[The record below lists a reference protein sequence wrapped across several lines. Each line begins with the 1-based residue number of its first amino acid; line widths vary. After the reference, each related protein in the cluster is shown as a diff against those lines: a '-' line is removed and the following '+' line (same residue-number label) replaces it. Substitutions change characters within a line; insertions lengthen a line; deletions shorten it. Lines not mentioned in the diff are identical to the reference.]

1 MKKRVLSLFMA
12 LILCLSLLP
21 MSALA
26 EEISWPE
33 IGSTVRI
40 DNVDYTYKG
49 DFTSL
54 PLDLTSSNYPGSCIF
69 KAGNGYVLCNKNTKK
84 VILYNAEITASYA
97 LEVPSGAEVTVEGNN
112 TLHGTGSY
120 ALVCYSGRIT
130 VTGSGSL
137 STLTDSTGSFD
148 YAVNAV
154 SGDIS
159 IDIAGDFT
167 SNGIQAQSSNVT
179 VKSGGTVEVTGLV
192 RADSAVTVEAG
203 DSLSIT
209 NTANM
214 AVQSINSGSVSLTAK
229 NGNITVSGGNN
240 YNKYAINAGSS
251 AITLD
256 ASGEI
261 RVADYAGHPGVN
273 GNSLNISG
281 TIPEGSTLH
290 SSCGVIVPVGKTL
303 VNNGTLFPNSG
314 TVTVAGTL
322 ICGTGSEIKNE
333 NGTITPTAT
342 GGGAIQSAPV
352 SVTKL
357 DFRFNPPSSVTEYNI
372 TYGGTAKWEPGN
384 DSTPNKLTLN
394 GVTMTDDS
402 NVVGVPANTEIV
414 LTGSNKIT
422 ATNGTAIWAQ
432 GSPLKISGAGS
443 LEVTAPSGQNALW
456 SNTSSIDVNITGA
469 LTVSGNIRA
478 DGGTLSLQS
487 GDDIS
492 VTGSMYGKQKITA
505 IAGKSLSIT
514 NTSGTAVFA
523 SSCNEV
529 SLAAQNGNLTVS
541 GTGSNGFGIYGIW
554 NSTALKLH
562 ASGNV
567 SVTGTTYSMQGTTL
581 ELSGTIPE
589 NSTLTADGTKSLTVP
604 AEKKLINNGTIKLI
618 SFPGAVTVLGT
629 LTNNG
634 SIFNETNAPIQPE
647 VSGNGVI
654 TVNAAMDFTQKDTDD
669 TGEGYSWDSASK
681 TLTLTNYKMTE
692 PCNDTAII
700 LPDNAK
706 LVLKGENTLNSKNG
720 ALIDAKGTLEIS
732 GTGSLTGSAGGEAA
746 LNAQGALTITDCK
759 LDLTNPSRWKNVIC
773 TNGNALTITGSA
785 DVTLHTASDSG
796 WGIKTD
802 DGGNLTLDSN
812 AKLTVSGGTGI
823 FVGAGISTKVATV
836 RIAGTL
842 DVSGCANLG
851 ANLLNVTLDM
861 KGSSI
866 TAPTK
871 DKGGIYLYQNAAGTL
886 TGQTDIK
893 AFVGNFRVT
902 SPNASIVNYYKV
914 KKDDTLGLYAEGSTV
929 TFTAEEKE
937 GKPFASWTATGV
949 TLDNE
954 TNAEISFT
962 MPSNNVTLTTAYTTS
977 VNKVSLDK
985 TELALTVGDTQTLTA
1000 TITPDDAN
1008 NKSVSWSSDKPSV
1021 ATVDENGKVTAVAEG
1036 TAKITVTTVDG
1047 KKTAVCAVTVTAKSS
1062 GGSSSGG
1069 GTTGGSSSSSK
1080 PSASTGKTETVTK
1093 PDGTKVQT
1101 ETKADGTKVQTVTG
1115 KDGSVTKTETKKDG
1129 SSVTE
1134 TKAAD
1139 GSTGTVKTDKN
1150 GQTEAKTAL
1159 SNKAIEDA
1167 KKSGEAVKAPV
1178 EVEASRDSSTA
1189 PTVKVELPKGAGE
1202 TKVEIP
1208 VTNVKPGTV
1217 AVLVHADGTEEIA
1230 KNSLPTE
1237 DGIQL
1242 TINGGATVKIVDNS
1256 KGFIDTQDHWA
1267 KDAIDFVSAR
1277 GLVNGMSA
1285 TIYAPNASTTRAQ
1298 LWTILARQNDADLTG
1313 GSIWYENAQNWAKEK
1328 GISDGTNP
1336 NGTINR
1342 AQMVTMLYRA
1352 AGSPEVSITTTFTDV
1367 PADSYYAK
1375 AVAWAVENGITAG
1388 VGGGRFDPN
1397 STCTRAQI
1405 ATFLYR
1411 LYLSR

>member
-33 IGSTVRI
+33 INDTVSI

-54 PLDLTSSNYPGSCIF
+54 SLDLTSSKYSGSCIF
-69 KAGNGYVLCNKNTKK
+69 KAGNGYVLCNKDTKK
-84 VILYNAEITASYA
+84 VILHNAEITAFYA

-112 TLHGTGSY
+112 TLRATSSY
-120 ALVCYSGRIT
+120 ALVCY
-130 VTGSGSL
+130 TGGISVKGDGSL
-137 STLTDSTGSFD
+137 SAMTDDTGPFA
-148 YAVNAV
+148 YALNAGSGNV
-154 SGDIS
+154 SVDITGAFKS
-159 IDIAGDFT
+159 G
-167 SNGIQAQSSNVT
+167 GIGAQSGTIT
-179 VKSGGTVEVTGLV
+179 VKSSDAVTITGLV
-192 RADSAVTVEAG
+192 NAGSNIAVEAG
-203 DSLSIT
+203 TNLSIT
-209 NTANM
+209 NSANM
-214 AVQSINSGSVSLTAK
+214 AIKAGGSGTVSLTAK
-229 NGNITVSGGNN
+229 GGNITVSGGNN
-240 YNKYAINAGSS
+240 YNNNAINAGSS

-261 RVADYAGHPGVN
+261 RVADYNGYPGVN

-290 SSCGVIVPVGKTL
+290 SSCGVIVPEGKTL
-303 VNNGTLFPNSG
+303 VNNGTLFSNSG

-322 ICGTGSEIKNE
+322 ICGTGSEIKNG

-342 GGGAIQSAPV
+342 GAGTIQSAPV
-352 SVTKL
+352 SVAKL
-357 DFRFNPPSSVTEYNI
+357 DFRFDQPTSVTEYSI
-372 TYGGTAKWEPGN
+372 TGGGTAKWEPGN
-384 DSTPNKLTLN
+384 GTANKLTLN
-394 GVTMTDDS
+394 GVTMTGES
-402 NVVGVPANTEIV
+402 YVVGVPANTEII
-414 LTGSNKIT
+414 LIGTNKIT
-422 ATNGTAIWAQ
+422 ATSANALCAQNGT
-432 GSPLKISGAGS
+432 LKIIGDGS
-443 LEVTAPSGQNALW
+443 LEVYAPAPNITDYAIGTNIGG
-456 SNTSSIDVNITGA
+456 NIDIDITGA
-469 LTVSGNIRA
+469 LTVNGNIRA
-478 DGGTLSLQS
+478 DGGTLSLRS

-567 SVTGTTYSMQGTTL
+567 SVTGTKYSMQGTTL

-759 LDLTNPSRWKNVIC
+759 LDLTNPSHGKTVIC

-785 DVTLHTASDSG
+785 DVSLHTAESSG

-929 TFTAEEKE
+929 SFTAEQKS
-937 GKPFASWTATGV
+937 GKAFSGWTATGV

-962 MPSNNVTLTTAYTTS
+962 MPGNDVTLSTAYVTL
-977 VNKVSLDK
+977 VSGITLDK
-985 TELALTVGDTQTLTA
+985 TELALTVGDTQTLAA
-1000 TITPDDAN
+1000 TILPSDAA

-1047 KKTAVCAVTVTAKSS
+1047 KKTADCAVTVTAKSG

-1069 GTTGGSSSSSK
+1069 SSS
-1080 PSASTGKTETVTK
+1080 PSYPVTTPGKTENGTVTVSPRSAEKGDTVTITVK
-1093 PDGTKVQT
+1093 PDSGYQLD
-1101 ETKADGTKVQTVTG
+1101 ELTV
-1115 KDGSVTKTETKKDG
+1115 
-1129 SSVTE
+1129 
-1134 TKAAD
+1134 
-1139 GSTGTVKTDKN
+1139 TDKN
-1150 GQTEAKTAL
+1150 GKELKLTDKGNGKYTFTMPAGKVEINTAFVKEVET
-1159 SNKAIEDA
+1159 SPFSDVSTSAYYY
-1167 KKSGEAVKAPV
+1167 EAVKWAQ
-1178 EVEASRDSSTA
+1178 E
-1189 PTVKVELPKGAGE
+1189 KGITG
-1202 TKVEIP
+1202 
-1208 VTNVKPGTV
+1208 
-1217 AVLVHADGTEEIA
+1217 
-1230 KNSLPTE
+1230 
-1237 DGIQL
+1237 GIG
-1242 TINGGATVKIVDNS
+1242 NGLFG
-1256 KGFIDTQDHWA
+1256 
-1267 KDAIDFVSAR
+1267 
-1277 GLVNGMSA
+1277 
-1285 TIYAPNASTTRAQ
+1285 PNQPCTRAQ
-1298 LWTILARQNDADLTG
+1298 IVTFLWRT
-1313 GSIWYENAQNWAKEK
+1313 
-1328 GISDGTNP
+1328 
-1336 NGTINR
+1336 
-1342 AQMVTMLYRA
+1342 
-1352 AGSPEVSITTTFTDV
+1352 AGSPEPKAMSSFADVSMD
-1367 PADSYYAK
+1367 AYYAK
-1375 AVAWAVENGITAG
+1375 AVAWAVENGITTGTGDGKFSPDA
-1388 VGGGRFDPN
+1388 
-1397 STCTRAQI
+1397 TCTRAQSVTFLFRAI
-1405 ATFLYR
+1405 GKLVDSKAGFSDVLTDSYYANAVAWAVENGVTNGIGDGLFGPDNSCTRAQIVTFLYR
-1411 LYLSR
+1411 AYQGK

>member
-1 MKKRVLSLFMA
+1 MA
-12 LILCLSLLP
+12 LALCLTLLP
-21 MSALA
+21 TAALA
-26 EEISWPE
+26 E
-33 IGSTVRI
+33 
-40 DNVDYTYKG
+40 
-49 DFTSL
+49 
-54 PLDLTSSNYPGSCIF
+54 
-69 KAGNGYVLCNKNTKK
+69 
-84 VILYNAEITASYA
+84 
-97 LEVPSGAEVTVEGNN
+97 GAETVSTLNFCISPPTVE
-112 TLHGTGSY
+112 
-120 ALVCYSGRIT
+120 
-130 VTGSGSL
+130 
-137 STLTDSTGSFD
+137 
-148 YAVNAV
+148 
-154 SGDIS
+154 
-159 IDIAGDFT
+159 
-167 SNGIQAQSSNVT
+167 
-179 VKSGGTVEVTGLV
+179 
-192 RADSAVTVEAG
+192 
-203 DSLSIT
+203 
-209 NTANM
+209 
-214 AVQSINSGSVSLTAK
+214 
-229 NGNITVSGGNN
+229 
-240 YNKYAINAGSS
+240 
-251 AITLD
+251 
-256 ASGEI
+256 
-261 RVADYAGHPGVN
+261 
-273 GNSLNISG
+273 
-281 TIPEGSTLH
+281 TI
-290 SSCGVIVPVGKTL
+290 
-303 VNNGTLFPNSG
+303 
-314 TVTVAGTL
+314 
-322 ICGTGSEIKNE
+322 
-333 NGTITPTAT
+333 
-342 GGGAIQSAPV
+342 
-352 SVTKL
+352 
-357 DFRFNPPSSVTEYNI
+357 YNI
-372 TYGGTAKWEPGN
+372 NGGGTATWTPGSN
-384 DSTPNKLTLN
+384 GVQNKLTLN
-394 GVTMTDDS
+394 DVTMTDEY
-402 NVVGVPANTEIV
+402 NILKVPANTEIV
-414 LTGSNKIT
+414 LIGTNKIT
-422 ATNGTAIWAQ
+422 ANNGTAIWAKD
-432 GSPLKISGAGS
+432 GPLKISGAGS
-443 LEVTAPSGQNALW
+443 LEVTALSNKALW
-456 SNTSSIDVNITGA
+456 SNQSSIDVSIGGT
-469 LTVSGNIRA
+469 LTVNGNIRA
-478 DGGTLSLQS
+478 DEGTLSLQS

-492 VTGSMYGKQKITA
+492 VRGSVYGKGNITA
-505 IAGKSLSIT
+505 TAGKSLNIT
-514 NTSGTAVFA
+514 NTSGTAVSTS
-523 SSCNEV
+523 SSCTEV

-541 GTGSNGFGIYGIW
+541 GTGSNGYGIDGIW

-567 SVTGTTYSMQGTTL
+567 SVTGTEFSMKGKTL

-589 NSTLTADGTKSLTVP
+589 GSTLTADGTESLTVP
-604 AEKKLINNGTIKLI
+604 VGKTLINNGTIKLNKYPA
-618 SFPGAVTVLGT
+618 SVTVSGT

-634 SIFNETNAPIQPE
+634 SIVNSDNAPIQPK

-654 TVNAAMDFTQKDTDD
+654 TVKAAMDFTGKDTND
-669 TGEGYSWDSASK
+669 TGEDYSWDYDSK
-681 TLTLTNYKMTE
+681 TLTLTNYKMME

-700 LPDNAK
+700 LPAGAN
-706 LVLKGENTLNSKNG
+706 LVLNGENTLNSKNG

-732 GTGSLTGSAGGEAA
+732 GPGSLTGSAGGEAA

-851 ANLLNVTLDM
+851 ANLLKVTLDM
-861 KGSSI
+861 EGSSI

-929 TFTAEEKE
+929 SFTAEQES
-937 GKPFASWTATGV
+937 GKAFSGWTATGV

-962 MPSNNVTLTTAYTTS
+962 MPGNDVTLSTAYVTL
-977 VNKVSLDK
+977 VSGITLDK
-985 TELALTVGDTQTLTA
+985 TELALTVGDTQTLAA
-1000 TITPDDAN
+1000 TILPSDAA
-1008 NKSVSWSSDKPSV
+1008 NKSVSWSSDNPSV

-1047 KKTAVCAVTVTAKSS
+1047 KKTADCAVTVTAKSG
-1062 GGSSSGG
+1062 GGSTGG

-1101 ETKADGTKVQTVTG
+1101 ETKADGTKIQTTTG

-1134 TKAAD
+1134 NKAAD

-1150 GQTEAKTAL
+1150 GQTEAETKL
-1159 SNKAIEDA
+1159 SDKAIEDA
-1167 KKSGEAVKAPV
+1167 KCNGEAVKAPV
-1178 EVEASRDSSTA
+1178 EVKASRNSDTA
-1189 PTVKVELPKGAGE
+1189 PVVKVELPRNSGE

-1208 VTNVKPGTV
+1208 VSNVKSGTV
-1217 AVLVHADGTEEIA
+1217 AVLVHADGTEEIV

-1242 TINGGATVKIVDNS
+1242 TVNGGATVKIVDNS
-1256 KGFIDTQDHWA
+1256 KDFIDTRNHWA

-1285 TIYAPNASTTRAQ
+1285 TIYAPNNSTTRAQ

-1313 GSIWYENAQNWAKEK
+1313 GSIWYEKAQNWAKEK
-1328 GISDGTNP
+1328 GISDGANP

-1342 AQMVTMLYRA
+1342 AQMVTMLWRAMGQPA
-1352 AGSPEVSITTTFTDV
+1352 AGSTANFIDV
-1367 PADSYYAK
+1367 PADAYYAN
-1375 AVAWAVENGITAG
+1375 AVSWAVENGITTG

-1411 LYLSR
+1411 YMK